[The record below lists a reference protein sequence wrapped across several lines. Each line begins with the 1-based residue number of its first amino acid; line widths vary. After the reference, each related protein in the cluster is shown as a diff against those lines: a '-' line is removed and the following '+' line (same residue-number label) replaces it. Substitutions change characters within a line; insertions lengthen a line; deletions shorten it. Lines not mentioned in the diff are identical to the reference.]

1 MENYAYLIDTYKRFG
16 RSLEDLI
23 VKDLTLFVATNGKPN
38 GDKVRVTFDFNRSE
52 TYKILPSISVP
63 IYDSSDKDRLYAPL
77 QTLYIEKAGE
87 RSVRLWYSAGE
98 YAGSIVFIDTLELCH
113 MHSVIKALED
123 GEYPDLKIEDG
134 KIVVK
139 K

>member
-1 MENYAYLIDTYKRFG
+1 M
-16 RSLEDLI
+16 
-23 VKDLTLFVATNGKPN
+23 KDLTLFVATNGKPH
-38 GDKVRVTFDFNRSE
+38 GDNVRVTFDFNRSE

-63 IYDSSDKDRLYAPL
+63 VYDSSEHDRLYAPL
-77 QTLYIEKAGE
+77 QKLYIEKAGE
-87 RSVRLWYSAGE
+87 SRVRLCYCTDDHE
-98 YAGSIVFIDTLELCH
+98 DSIVYVDTLGLCNL
-113 MHSVIKALED
+113 HSVLKAIED